1 MSVCERRLLK
11 LNLCTFWVNHRVP
24 CQSSQGRSHK
34 RCDNCHTPRL
44 AFHMPISHA
53 SNAPWAAEARERINQ
68 PLGDLFSLI
77 WSSKEFANRNQLPK
91 EPKNLTQT
99 LWVWDVAYA
108 RDSAEQHGWHGS
120 SNCGWLQRHWT
131 NIKGQQ
137 RSSCTPRNALN
148 QAMIYLVHTHSWICL
163 ETIPENMVTGSG
175 AWSGR

>member
-11 LNLCTFWVNHRVP
+11 LNLWVNHRVP

-53 SNAPWAAEARERINQ
+53 SNAPLAAEARERINIINQ
-68 PLGDLFSLI
+68 PLG
-77 WSSKEFANRNQLPK
+77 EFANRKQLPK

-108 RDSAEQHGWHGS
+108 RDSAEPHGWHGS

-131 NIKGQQ
+131 NIKGRTKVILHAQK
-137 RSSCTPRNALN
+137 RIESSNDLFGAHSQLDLPGDHSRKHGHRFRC
-148 QAMIYLVHTHSWICL
+148 LVREIEVVPPKHA
-163 ETIPENMVTGSG
+163 P
-175 AWSGR
+175 